1 MPSYSPMLTA
11 GEARNKARQ
20 DRIIFDEI
28 RSIESI
34 ILDAIDAGSFEVVV
48 DGGTFMTD
56 IETGVPYYGTWA
68 SVDAD
73 RGRANQMDSVIAYFK
88 DIGYAIERRLNP
100 VTGETITWY
109 VVW

>member
-28 RSIESI
+28 RSVESS

-48 DGGTFMTD
+48 DGGTLMTD
-56 IETGVPYYGTWA
+56 SETGVPYYGTWA
-68 SVDAD
+68 GVDAD
-73 RGRANQMDSVIAYFK
+73 RGRANQMDSVIAYFN

-100 VTGETITWY
+100 TTGETITWY